1 MKTKKNLILI
11 GGGGHAKACID
22 VVQSSQE
29 YNIIGYID
37 MKETID
43 IKYKIPYLGDDTC
56 IKKYLNEASFI
67 ITVGQIKS
75 ASIRIKLFDYL
86 KSINADIATIVSK
99 NAIVS
104 SHASIGK
111 GSIIMHSV
119 IVQSDVSIGENCI
132 VNDRALLEHDV
143 LVGNHCHISTG
154 AILNGNV
161 TVGSSSFIGSGA
173 VVKNGITI
181 GDSVVIGF
189 ASAIKNDIGN
199 NQSWVGNP
207 AKQIN

>member
-1 MKTKKNLILI
+1 MKPKKNLILI
-11 GGGGHAKACID
+11 GGGGHTKACID
-22 VVQSSQE
+22 VVQSCQE
-29 YNIIGYID
+29 FTIIGYID
-37 MKETID
+37 VKESND

-56 IKKYLNEASFI
+56 IIKYVSEASFI

-75 ASIRIKLFDYL
+75 SRIRIKLFDYL

-119 IVQSDVSIGENCI
+119 ILQSNVSIGENCI
-132 VNDRALLEHDV
+132 INDRALLEHDV
-143 LVGNHCHISTG
+143 VVGDHCHISTG

-161 TVGSSSFIGSGA
+161 TIGSSTFIGSGA
-173 VVKNGITI
+173 VVKNEISI

-189 ASAIKNDIGN
+189 ATAIKNDIGN
-199 NQSWVGNP
+199 NQSWAGNP